1 MQYEYNFEHAFPE
14 IMGEAA
20 EGALIGAAG
29 IVTGIFLLVY
39 FLLMA
44 FSVASYVLSAVGMY
58 RIAKRRG
65 IHHPWLAWVPI
76 GNSWLLGGI
85 SDHYQYVAK
94 QKVTKRRKT
103 LLILNIVMLGIS
115 VLFSGTL
122 AATVLAVEGTGGE
135 VLSVIAIAL
144 STISY
149 IGVMGLSVAIVI
161 FSYIAYYDLFQS
173 SKPNFAVLFLV
184 LGIIFNVTLPFFV
197 FACSESDSGM
207 PPRRPRQ
214 PAQNANTNID
224 PLPAPEPEEIPVVET
239 ELVEDS
245 E

>member
-1 MQYEYNFEHAFPE
+1 
-14 IMGEAA
+14 MG
-20 EGALIGAAG
+20 
-29 IVTGIFLLVY
+29 
-39 FLLMA
+39 
-44 FSVASYVLSAVGMY
+44 FSVVMYVLNAVGMY

-65 IHHPWLAWVPI
+65 IHHAWLAWVPV
-76 GNSWLLGGI
+76 GCNWLLGSI

-161 FSYIAYYDLFQS
+161 FFYIAYYMIIAWSETSLFTDIYTNS
-173 SKPNFAVLFLV
+173 LSFH
-184 LGIIFNVTLPFFV
+184 IFYTRLN
-197 FACSESDSGM
+197 
-207 PPRRPRQ
+207 
-214 PAQNANTNID
+214 
-224 PLPAPEPEEIPVVET
+224 
-239 ELVEDS
+239 
-245 E
+245 